1 LGIRIEGGQ
10 LRIDPTKIN
19 GLAEWRE
26 ELKDVHEVR
35 STLGAFGYN
44 RPFVKGY
51 AEIVRLLTKLT
62 KKDEPFV
69 WTDECTQAI
78 RKLKKIVGSD
88 PVLKRPDHDR
98 PFTLECDVSQYAL
111 GAVLS
116 Q

>member
-1 LGIRIEGGQ
+1 MGLQ
-10 LRIDPTKIN
+10 N
-19 GLAEWRE
+19 GE

-35 STLGAFGYN
+35 STLGVFRYN

-51 AEIVRLLTKLT
+51 AEIVRPLTKLT

-69 WTDECTQAI
+69 WTNKCTQAI
-78 RKLKKIVGSD
+78 RKLKQIVSSD
-88 PVLKRPDHDR
+88 LVLKRPNHDKL
-98 PFTLECDVSQYAL
+98 FTLECDASQYAL